1 MDTKN
6 QQNNFNNPVVIIL
19 VLALVGLG
27 GYVLFSKNSNNL
39 SDSFACPESYSSPQ
53 DQTNAVAKFISDYS
67 KTSPNATVGDM
78 YTYRYNLLVSHSC
91 DKTLANMLQNVTPL
105 DQMLRLEGK
114 DFGPQKIEF
123 TKDTGVLSS
132 YFTLKGQGLENPDEE
147 LIFNFYL
154 QNVWANGAISA
165 EHVAQVVA
173 DSYGQSNT
181 SEVIYKFT
189 APDTITKNPDF
200 FIFSDITYPDQG
212 YGYLYVTKISSLQN
226 SVFSVTYSK
235 KFSANTANLKNDI
248 NNWLAQDLKL
258 TDGYSKEIENIG
270 VDSSWLTYLTDS
282 KNTQS
287 NALDPEEKQRQD
299 CYTKYTNLFKDK
311 NEINDPLNYDKTNP
325 DLYACISKLKNPL
338 GI

>member
-6 QQNNFNNPVVIIL
+6 QQSNFNNPVVIIL
-19 VLALVGLG
+19 VLALLGLG
-27 GYVLFSKNSNNL
+27 GYVLFSKNSNNS
-39 SDSFACPESYSSPQ
+39 SDSFACPESYLSLQ

-67 KTSPNATVGDM
+67 KLHPNATVAQMESD
-78 YTYRYNLLVSHSC
+78 RYQLLVSHSC
-91 DKTLANMLQNVTPL
+91 TKTLSNMLQNVAPL
-105 DQMLRLEGK
+105 DQMLRFEGK
-114 DFGPQKIEF
+114 DFGPQKIDF

-132 YFTLKGQGLENPDEE
+132 YFTLNGQGLENPDEE

-173 DSYGQSNT
+173 GSYGRDIT

-189 APDTITKNPDF
+189 APDTVTKNPDF

-226 SVFSVTYSK
+226 SVFSVTYAK
-235 KFSANTANLKNDI
+235 KFTGSTENLRNDI

-258 TDGYSKEIENIG
+258 TDGYSKEIENIN
-270 VDSSWLTYLTDS
+270 VDSSWLSYLTKS
-282 KNTQS
+282 K
-287 NALDPEEKQRQD
+287 
-299 CYTKYTNLFKDK
+299 
-311 NEINDPLNYDKTNP
+311 
-325 DLYACISKLKNPL
+325 
-338 GI
+338 